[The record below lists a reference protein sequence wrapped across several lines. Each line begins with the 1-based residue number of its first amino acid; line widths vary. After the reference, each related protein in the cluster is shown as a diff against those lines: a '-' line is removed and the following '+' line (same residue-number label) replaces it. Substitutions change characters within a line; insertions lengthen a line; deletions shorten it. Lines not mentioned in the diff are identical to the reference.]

1 MRAGRPARQPLDLL
15 SDREREV
22 LDRVLEGHTYPSVA
36 RALGLSPHTV
46 DTYMRRIRAKTGATH
61 RLQLL
66 RLAMADAL
74 ETGSGPQG
82 TRGARE
88 TRGTQSTRGTHGDTR
103 IQTEGEVPWTSTC
116 SAPSRCSMTE
126 CRCRWA
132 E

>member
-74 ETGSGPQG
+74 ETGSGATG
-82 TRGARE
+82 NAGGARNAGNAKH
-88 TRGTQSTRGTHGDTR
+88 TGDTR
-103 IQTEGEVPWTSTC
+103 GHAHPD
-116 SAPSRCSMTE
+116 R
-126 CRCRWA
+126 R
-132 E
+132 

>member
-1 MRAGRPARQPLDLL
+1 MGSSEATAASGAAERAGRPDRPPLELL

-61 RLQLL
+61 RMQLL

-74 ETGSGPQG
+74 ETGSGDTG
-82 TRGARE
+82 DT
-88 TRGTQSTRGTHGDTR
+88 GDTR
-103 IQTEGEVPWTSTC
+103 GHAHPD
-116 SAPSRCSMTE
+116 R
-126 CRCRWA
+126 R
-132 E
+132 

>member
-1 MRAGRPARQPLDLL
+1 MTVTAGRPGRQPLDLL

-46 DTYMRRIRAKTGATH
+46 DTYMRRIRAKTGVTH

-74 ETGSGPQG
+74 EAGPG
-82 TRGARE
+82 PTRGAGDVE
-88 TRGTQSTRGTHGDTR
+88 DTGT
-103 IQTEGEVPWTSTC
+103 
-116 SAPSRCSMTE
+116 
-126 CRCRWA
+126 
-132 E
+132 

>member
-1 MRAGRPARQPLDLL
+1 MSGLRGHGVRRPDERAVGSSEATAASGAAERAGRPDRPPLELL

-61 RLQLL
+61 RMQLL

-74 ETGSGPQG
+74 ETGSGDTG
-82 TRGARE
+82 DT
-88 TRGTQSTRGTHGDTR
+88 GDTR
-103 IQTEGEVPWTSTC
+103 GHAHPD
-116 SAPSRCSMTE
+116 R
-126 CRCRWA
+126 R
-132 E
+132 